1 MKLTTSL
8 SLLIL
13 SLVLLVPVSQAQT
26 EPGSKLDPT
35 QFKET
40 TIVHLWATWCSNCK
54 NELKS
59 GGWKK
64 TVEANP
70 STHFIFM
77 TVWCEGDG
85 HEMLA
90 QYGIGGQK
98 NVTILSCG
106 NPSRLKAD
114 RLTTLFGLP
123 VTWVPTTWV
132 YSKGALRY
140 ALNYGEIRFSM
151 LQDMITDCSS
161 KW

>member
-1 MKLTTSL
+1 
-8 SLLIL
+8 
-13 SLVLLVPVSQAQT
+13 
-26 EPGSKLDPT
+26 
-35 QFKET
+35 
-40 TIVHLWATWCSNCK
+40 
-54 NELKS
+54 
-59 GGWKK
+59 
-64 TVEANP
+64 
-70 STHFIFM
+70 
-77 TVWCEGDG
+77 
-85 HEMLA
+85 MLA

-132 YSKGALRY
+132 YSKGSLRY